1 MASNFSIDKFT
12 SALTKGGALASLF
25 QCELTAA
32 KGTGS
37 DIGSFKF
44 LCKGV
49 GFPASA
55 IEAASITF
63 MGRAL
68 NIPSNRA
75 AGQVTTSVYNDEDM
89 EVRNHLENWMEK
101 INSHSSNKRS
111 SDMMKITG
119 NGSYTGALKITQ
131 FAKDDSSATKSYE
144 FVDVWPSSTGEIAL
158 SWDTNDIQTYDVTWE
173 FNYWKSTES
182 GTGA

>member
-68 NIPSNRA
+68 QIPSNRA

-101 INSHSSNKRS
+101 INSHASNKRS

-131 FAKDDSSATKSYE
+131 FAKDDSGPTKSYE
-144 FVDVWPSSTGEIAL
+144 FVDVWPSSTGEITL

-173 FNYWKSTES
+173 FNYWKSAES
-182 GTGA
+182 SVGQ

>member
-37 DIGSFKF
+37 DIGTFKF
-44 LCKGV
+44 LCNGV

-55 IEAASITF
+55 IEAATITF

-68 NIPSNRA
+68 QIPSNRA
-75 AGQVTTSVYNDEDM
+75 AGQVTTNIYNDEGM
-89 EVRNHLENWMEK
+89 EIRNHLENWMEK

-119 NGSYTGALKITQ
+119 NGSYTGSLKITQ
-131 FAKDDSSATKSYE
+131 FAKDDSGPTKTYE

-158 SWDTNDIQTYDVTWE
+158 QWATNEIQTYDVTWE
-173 FNYWKSTES
+173 FNYWKSAES
-182 GTGA
+182 SVGQ

>member
-101 INSHSSNKRS
+101 INSHASNKRS
-111 SDMMKITG
+111 SDMMKITL
-119 NGSYTGALKITQ
+119 NGSYTGALKITL
-131 FAKDDSSATKSYE
+131 FAKDDSGPTKTYE

-158 SWDTNDIQTYDVTWE
+158 QWATNEIQTYDVTWE
-173 FNYWKSTES
+173 FNYWKSAES
-182 GTGA
+182 SVGQ